1 MRLSKNKCYIS
12 CFMPT
17 KVLGKAEVPKNIYI
31 RGENMISL
39 MWDLRNKTNEQ
50 NRNSLMNTERR
61 LVVTMEEEDWGV
73 SEGDKEIETY
83 KINKLQGRK
92 ILHREYSQ

>member
-50 NRNSLMNTERR
+50 TNKNRLTDTDNR
-61 LVVTMEEEDWGV
+61 LVVAIREKGAGTGKTG
-73 SEGDKEIETY
+73 EGKRTSV
-83 KINKLQGRK
+83 NA
-92 ILHREYSQ
+92 